1 MNQLQQYGIIAVAD
15 RLAQIQIL
23 KVGESH
29 QLYSINENQIV
40 PMHHGQYVETKK
52 QRKKKKTK
60 CNMMISFTFLLV
72 LVEYTAKFTHGLT
85 TFDNIL
91 LVGNPKL
98 AEIFHF
104 SSLNQRHLCRSW
116 WTGAFKMNVCLKFLA
131 VLSNLQSYIFLFRC
145 IDNHDTH

>member
-52 QRKKKKTK
+52 QRKKKQNK

-116 WTGAFKMNVCLKFLA
+116 WTGAFKMNICLKFLA

>member
-52 QRKKKKTK
+52 QRKKKKT
-60 CNMMISFTFLLV
+60 SAT
-72 LVEYTAKFTHGLT
+72 
-85 TFDNIL
+85 
-91 LVGNPKL
+91 
-98 AEIFHF
+98 
-104 SSLNQRHLCRSW
+104 
-116 WTGAFKMNVCLKFLA
+116 
-131 VLSNLQSYIFLFRC
+131 
-145 IDNHDTH
+145 